1 MHEMLLGALEGAL
14 TTALPLLILLWMRRT
29 ELHGDMPEG
38 GRAAAPR
45 RGGQQT
51 GIAAASETCLRVDG
65 SVQGSRA
72 ARRERAPFSAAF
84 YKAAWLMLA
93 VRMALPLRLSLPGA
107 PVQLALP
114 VVRAPQAA
122 GAMRYRLVLNMPLA
136 GGSQAAAAPGL
147 DLTLAVRLAGWLWLG
162 GAALFL
168 AAKLSVC
175 LLDAAARRRARVP
188 AAAGVCAAAAAA
200 FGRRVRV
207 YECAAVAGPLLAGIL
222 CPAVYLPPELDPAAL
237 PYVLAHEARHAR
249 GKDILIQ
256 FVLLAA
262 SAVQWA
268 NPLAY
273 CMVRAA
279 RQDLELAC
287 DEAVLR
293 HKPLAWRRAYG
304 EAVLASLRAQRRAS
318 VLGTGFG
325 GTQATLKERFSRMFD
340 MRNRKRGILPLT
352 LLIVTVAACT
362 LLAACSEAQGP
373 AAAAALPEQNAA
385 VSESAAPQ
393 SAGGLSVPDVTG
405 LTLEKAAQTLQQ
417 AGFSASIAADGDAAQ
432 TVVTRQNPA
441 AGTSAAADSVV
452 TLFSETPQQ
461 GQSLT
466 VDADVSA
473 GLVWPL
479 QQYDYIS
486 KTFGDDGHRGADIAA
501 QEGAQICA
509 AAGGTVV
516 RSVSRGADGGNVC
529 AAVPAEK
536 ADAAALADEAQS
548 LGCFVVV
555 QDASG
560 RRWTYAHCQDV
571 TVKAGDT
578 VAAGDGIATVGSTG
592 NSTSAHLH
600 LELQDANGQ
609 LADPLAL
616 FGTLQPL
623 AG

>member
-1 MHEMLLGALEGAL
+1 M
-14 TTALPLLILLWMRRT
+14 
-29 ELHGDMPEG
+29 
-38 GRAAAPR
+38 
-45 RGGQQT
+45 
-51 GIAAASETCLRVDG
+51 
-65 SVQGSRA
+65 
-72 ARRERAPFSAAF
+72 
-84 YKAAWLMLA
+84 
-93 VRMALPLRLSLPGA
+93 
-107 PVQLALP
+107 
-114 VVRAPQAA
+114 
-122 GAMRYRLVLNMPLA
+122 
-136 GGSQAAAAPGL
+136 
-147 DLTLAVRLAGWLWLG
+147 
-162 GAALFL
+162 
-168 AAKLSVC
+168 
-175 LLDAAARRRARVP
+175 
-188 AAAGVCAAAAAA
+188 
-200 FGRRVRV
+200 
-207 YECAAVAGPLLAGIL
+207 
-222 CPAVYLPPELDPAAL
+222 
-237 PYVLAHEARHAR
+237 
-249 GKDILIQ
+249 
-256 FVLLAA
+256 
-262 SAVQWA
+262 
-268 NPLAY
+268 
-273 CMVRAA
+273 
-279 RQDLELAC
+279 
-287 DEAVLR
+287 
-293 HKPLAWRRAYG
+293 
-304 EAVLASLRAQRRAS
+304 
-318 VLGTGFG
+318 
-325 GTQATLKERFSRMFD
+325 
-340 MRNRKRGILPLT
+340 
-352 LLIVTVAACT
+352 
-362 LLAACSEAQGP
+362 
-373 AAAAALPEQNAA
+373 
-385 VSESAAPQ
+385 
-393 SAGGLSVPDVTG
+393 PDVTG

-441 AGTSAAADSVV
+441 AGTAAAADSVV

-486 KTFGDDGHRGADIAA
+486 KTFGDDGHRGADIVA